1 MLTDAKDKQYRLWKK
16 QKEMTKQIGKLRQQ
30 VFCLQL
36 NEKILLIKIQR
47 AKAKENLINFF
58 LTKSKK
64 HEDV

>member
-1 MLTDAKDKQYRLWKK
+1 MQKISSTVCGKK